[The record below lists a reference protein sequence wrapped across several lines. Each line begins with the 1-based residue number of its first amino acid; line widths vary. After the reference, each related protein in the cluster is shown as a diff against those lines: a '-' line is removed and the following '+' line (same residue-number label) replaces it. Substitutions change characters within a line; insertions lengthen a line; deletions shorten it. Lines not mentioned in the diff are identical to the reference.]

1 MKSYFIRLS
10 NKHEI
15 VFKFALILSTILLIV
30 IALPKET
37 QFNYSYQKGKPWAFE
52 NLMASFDFA
61 INKSEADLNEERA
74 EVMRNTQPFY
84 RFEDKILDRKL
95 KSFSDELDEVWAKRF
110 ILEKLHS
117 KEIAQLEKSKIL
129 QREIGINILKMVY
142 EKGIVLI
149 NDRSPRNQQDD
160 ILTTIHNNV
169 AEEHRLSDFFTIQSA
184 YEFIGHELEKISQSD
199 NELLTPLLENALSH
213 NLIYDDE
220 ATRKWT
226 KQALDKISVSR
237 GLVQKDEVIIL
248 KGEVVDDL
256 KFQKLESLKNEMKSQ
271 EFTQSSRWMM
281 FLGHFILVSLAL
293 GMLILFL
300 YQFRK
305 EIFDDNSRILLLMLL
320 ILLVTYMFL
329 WARKL
334 NMFDMY
340 LVPVC
345 ILPVVVRAF
354 YDTRTALFTHI
365 ITLMIIGFEAPAGF
379 EFMFIQ
385 TIAGMV
391 AIFSIVSMSRRV
403 QFFISIFM
411 IFLSYS
417 ISFIGVTIIHEANLK
432 SIDWMNLKWF
442 LGNSIITL
450 FAFPLIFIF
459 EKSFGFLSDV
469 SLMELSDS
477 NAPLLRELSLK
488 APGTF
493 QHSLQ
498 VANLAEAAIFQIG
511 GNPLLVR
518 AGAMYHDVGKMD
530 MPMYFIENQN
540 SISNPHDDLPF
551 EESARIIKSHVIRGI
566 EKAKKHSIPE
576 PILDFIRTH
585 HGTSLLQYFYQS
597 FLKNFPEKIPDEEVF
612 RYPGPLPFSRE
623 SAVLMMADSVEA
635 ASRSL
640 QNPDAIAISK
650 LVDAIIDNQM
660 EQKQYENAPVTLR
673 DLTEIRKIF
682 KKMLISIYHAR
693 IEYPH

>member
-15 VFKFALILSTILLIV
+15 VFKFALILATILLIV

-37 QFNYSYQKGKPWAFE
+37 QFNYTYQEGKPWAFE
-52 NLMASFDFA
+52 NLMAPFDFA
-61 INKSEADLNEERA
+61 INKSEAELNDERA
-74 EVMRNTQPFY
+74 EVMRNSQPFY
-84 RFEDKILDRKL
+84 RYEEKILERKL
-95 KSFSDELDEVWAKRF
+95 KSFSDELDDVWAKRF
-110 ILEKLHS
+110 IIQKVHPREM
-117 KEIAQLEKSKIL
+117 AQLEKSKAL
-129 QREIGINILKMVY
+129 QREIGMNILNRVY
-142 EKGIVLI
+142 KKGIILI
-149 NDRSPRNQQDD
+149 NDRALRNRQDD
-160 ILTTIHNNV
+160 VITTIHNNR
-169 AEEHRLSDFFTIQSA
+169 AEEHRLNEFFTIQTA
-184 YEFIGHELEKISQSD
+184 YEFINSELEKISQSD
-199 NELLTPLLENALSH
+199 HELLSPILENALSH
-213 NLIYDDE
+213 NLVYDDE

-226 KQALDKISVSR
+226 KQALDRISISR
-237 GLVQKDEVIIL
+237 GLVQKDEVVIL
-248 KGEVVDDL
+248 KGEVVDEI
-256 KFQKLESLKNEMKSQ
+256 KFQKLESLKHEMKSQ
-271 EFTQSSRWMM
+271 EFSQSSRWML
-281 FLGHFILVSLAL
+281 FSGHFILVSLAL

-345 ILPVVVRAF
+345 ILPVIVRAF

-365 ITLMIIGFEAPAGF
+365 ITLLIIGFEAPAGF

-403 QFFISIFM
+403 QFFISILM
-411 IFLSYS
+411 IFISYS
-417 ISFIGVTIIHEANLK
+417 VSFIGVTIIHEANFR

-498 VANLAEAAIFQIG
+498 VANLAEAAIFHIG

-518 AGAMYHDVGKMD
+518 AGAMYHDIGKVD

-540 SISNPHDDLPF
+540 SISNPHDDLTF

-576 PILDFIRTH
+576 PIIDFIRTH

-597 FLKNFPEKIPDEEVF
+597 FLKNFPEQVPNEDVF

-640 QNPDAIAISK
+640 QNPDANAIND
-650 LVDAIIDNQM
+650 LVDSVIDTQM
-660 EQKQYENAPVTLR
+660 EQNQYDNSPVTLR